1 MRAQLRTLESKN
13 AEWVAK
19 HLVMAGRYLDIDPAL
34 AFEHALAASRR
45 GGRIGAVR
53 EAVGITAY
61 EAGDFAE
68 ALREFRTFRRISGS
82 NEYLALMAD
91 CERGLGRPQKAIELA
106 ASVDGSTLDAPTRV
120 ELAMVVSGAHA
131 DLGRSE
137 ESLTALEIPQLDINR
152 AFSWSPRLFLAYADA
167 LDAAG
172 RTGESE
178 RWRLQSE
185 RAEQALGVGD
195 FAEPD
200 IIDLGDDDEPEDR
213 RGRDRRDDERADAGA
228 DTDAD
233 DTAPASDADAAEP
246 AAGTEADD
254 ASSEDSAPQIDAD
267 TDDAAPASEA
277 DAAEP
282 DAGTVAVAGSE
293 VDAAEPGAGTEADA
307 DTDGTAPVSEA
318 DAAEPD
324 AGTVA
329 DGASSEDAAPQ
340 ADVDTDNAAPAS
352 DADAA
357 EPDAGSTA

>member
-1 MRAQLRTLESKN
+1 MRRSNRADRAKSPDIDDDVTGSELDKAVRAQLRTLESTN
-13 AEWVAK
+13 ADWVAK

-106 ASVDGSTLDAPTRV
+106 GSVDVESLDTPTRV

-131 DLGRSE
+131 DLGQSD
-137 ESLTALEIPQLDINR
+137 ESLSALEIPQLDINR

-178 RWRLQSE
+178 RWRVQSE

-200 IIDLGDDDEPEDR
+200 IIDLGEDDEPEDR
-213 RGRDRRDDERADAGA
+213 RGRDRRDDRRSDAGQERDADAGR
-228 DTDAD
+228 DM
-233 DTAPASDADAAEP
+233 
-246 AAGTEADD
+246 GADD
-254 ASSEDSAPQIDAD
+254 APSADVA
-267 TDDAAPASEA
+267 
-277 DAAEP
+277 AAEP
-282 DAGTVAVAGSE
+282 DADTTVDDASE
-293 VDAAEPGAGTEADA
+293 SAEDSDVDRDI
-307 DTDGTAPVSEA
+307 DTDDGAPAA
-318 DAAEPD
+318 DVAAAEPD
-324 AGTVA
+324 A
-329 DGASSEDAAPQ
+329 
-340 ADVDTDNAAPAS
+340 DTDTDTDTQH
-352 DADAA
+352 DADSDRGPSA
-357 EPDAGSTA
+357 

>member
-1 MRAQLRTLESKN
+1 MTGSELDKSVRAQLRTLESKN

-19 HLVMAGRYLDIDPAL
+19 HLVMAGRYLDIDPEL

-106 ASVDGSTLDAPTRV
+106 GSVDLETLDAPTRV

-131 DLGRSE
+131 DLGHSE
-137 ESLTALEIPQLDINR
+137 ESLSALEVPQLDINR

-167 LDAAG
+167 LDAVG

-178 RWRLQSE
+178 RWRVQSE

-200 IIDLGDDDEPEDR
+200 IIDLGDDEDERPS
-213 RGRDRRDDERADAGA
+213 RGRRDDERADRE
-228 DTDAD
+228 
-233 DTAPASDADAAEP
+233 PESD
-246 AAGTEADD
+246 
-254 ASSEDSAPQIDAD
+254 I
-267 TDDAAPASEA
+267 
-277 DAAEP
+277 
-282 DAGTVAVAGSE
+282 
-293 VDAAEPGAGTEADA
+293 
-307 DTDGTAPVSEA
+307 
-318 DAAEPD
+318 
-324 AGTVA
+324 
-329 DGASSEDAAPQ
+329 
-340 ADVDTDNAAPAS
+340 DTDNAAPAS

-357 EPDAGSTA
+357 EPDDETELDDGIESGDDDELDTDTDNAAPASEADAAEPDDETESESVQVTDDAPPLDIDTDNAAPASKADAAEPDDETEAKPARSADDAGPTA